1 VSVSVRAEL
10 RQGSATRRRVSGWP
24 VRFLALAAIWGMSF
38 LFIKVGDGSF
48 APLQLAL
55 LRVALGTG
63 TLLGIVAVRGDRL
76 PVGLRVWGHLLVA
89 SLLLNVLPFAFFAY
103 GEMHVTSIL
112 AGIWNGSAP
121 LWTTI
126 VAVSIYRTERPTWVG
141 AVGISLGFVGVLVVL
156 GGSGFGSGTLLGNL
170 LCLGAAVCYGLG
182 YPYARR
188 FLTGLDVSL
197 VALSAAQLMCATA
210 VLLAAVLLTTSVPH
224 TVTSGAVVSVV
235 ALGILG
241 TGVAYVLNYSLI
253 REAGA
258 TAASTVT
265 YLVPLFATI
274 VGVVALR
281 EPLTINEPIG
291 GAIVVLGVV
300 LSQRWGRRPA

>member
-1 VSVSVRAEL
+1 VSVSVRAES
-10 RQGSATRRRVSGWP
+10 RETSVTRRRVGGWP
-24 VRFLALAAIWGMSF
+24 VRFIVLAAIWGMSF

-48 APLQLAL
+48 APLQVAL
-55 LRVALGTG
+55 LRVSLGAG

-76 PVGLRVWGHLLVA
+76 PSGLRVWGHLLVA
-89 SLLLNVLPFAFFAY
+89 SLLLNVLPFTFFAY
-103 GEMHVTSIL
+103 GETHVTSIL

-126 VAVSIYRTERPTWVG
+126 VAVAIFRTERPTWVG
-141 AVGISLGFVGVLVVL
+141 AAGIGLGFVGVLVVL
-156 GGSGFGSGTLLGNL
+156 GGSGFGGGTLLGNA
-170 LCLGAAVCYGLG
+170 LCLGAAICYGLG

-197 VALSAAQLMCATA
+197 VALSAAQLLCAMA
-210 VLLAAVLLTTSVPH
+210 VLLVAALLTTSMPH
-224 TVTSGAVVSVV
+224 TVTSGAVLSVA
-235 ALGILG
+235 ALGVLG

-265 YLVPLFATI
+265 YIVPLFATVI
-274 VGVVALR
+274 GVVALS
-281 EPLTINEPIG
+281 EPLTLNEPIG
-291 GAIVVLGVV
+291 GAIVVLGVL
-300 LSQRWGRRPA
+300 LSQRWGRRAA